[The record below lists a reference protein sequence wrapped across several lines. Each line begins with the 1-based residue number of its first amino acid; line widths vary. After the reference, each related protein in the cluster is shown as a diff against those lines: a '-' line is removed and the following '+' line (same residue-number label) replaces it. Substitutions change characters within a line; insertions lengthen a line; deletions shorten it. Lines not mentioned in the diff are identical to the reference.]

1 MFIHLAQGI
10 TQIIMLPA
18 PIPRLVAL
26 AALLICTCASTTH
39 VLAQETIQVSASADE
54 QQLFAEAESLLAS
67 GQARAALA
75 LLGSRELEL
84 AGNPYFDY
92 LFGVAALDSG
102 EPGNA
107 IFSLRRSLA
116 VAPEFAGARMELA
129 RAYFDSGNSA
139 LARPLFERLLDE
151 SPPPGVRAVIDD
163 YIATIDT
170 KPTTPKSDFRSYVE
184 FSGGY
189 DNNANGS
196 TENQQFLGFT
206 LSPAN
211 LQTESPYAG
220 IGAGFRWNNPKS
232 TQFGWFA
239 GGRASYRHNPDA
251 SFVDSVVLSG
261 LAGMNWQRGAIFGRA
276 GAEAYWA
283 TRDGDPNQSYA
294 GLDVLLGSRIADN
307 WNLTIGLRGGT
318 LRHDDAIEILDV
330 DRLLYSGGLNYR
342 YGPLGGFGIEVIGGN
357 DTERDA
363 ASPYG
368 NSKLGGRLTFFAPV
382 ASTGQLFVSAG
393 SLTSDYDGLFFG
405 APREDTQLTTL
416 VQIEFRD
423 VWKQGLSLTPRI
435 RYVDNDSSVA
445 LYDYDRT
452 EISLLIR
459 WTSQ

>member
-1 MFIHLAQGI
+1 
-10 TQIIMLPA
+10 MLPA

-26 AALLICTCASTTH
+26 TALLICICGFTAQ
-39 VLAQETIQVSASADE
+39 VLAQETIQVSANANE
-54 QQLFAEAESLLAS
+54 QQLFAAAEALLAT
-67 GQARAALA
+67 GQARSAYA
-75 LLGSRELEL
+75 LLSSREIEL
-84 AGNPYFDY
+84 AGNAYFDY
-92 LFGVAALDSG
+92 LLGIAALDSG

-116 VAPEFAGARMELA
+116 VAPDFAGARMELA

-139 LARPLFERLLDE
+139 LARPLFERLLGE

-163 YIATIDT
+163 YIATIDAR
-170 KPTTPKSDFRSYVE
+170 PSTPKSDFRGYTE

-211 LQTESPYAG
+211 LQTESPYTE

-294 GLDVLLGSRIADN
+294 GLDALLGGRIADN
-307 WNLTIGLRGGT
+307 WDLTIGLRGGT
-318 LRHDDAIEILDV
+318 LRHDDVIEILDV
-330 DRLLYSGGLNYR
+330 DRLLFSGGLNYR
-342 YGPLGGFGIEVIGGN
+342 FGPLGSFGVEIIAGN
-357 DTERDA
+357 DSERQA
-363 ASPYG
+363 GSPYG
-368 NSKLGGRLTFFAPV
+368 NSKLGGRLAFYAPV
-382 ASTGQLFVSAG
+382 ATTGQLFASVG
-393 SLTSDYDGLFFG
+393 SLTSEYDGLFFG
-405 APREDTQLTTL
+405 VPREDTQLTTVL
-416 VQIEFRD
+416 QVEFRD
-423 VWKQGLSLTPRI
+423 IWTQGLSLTPRL
-435 RYVDNDSSVA
+435 RYVDNDSTVA
-445 LYDYDRT
+445 LYEYDRT
-452 EISLLIR
+452 EIGLLFR
-459 WTSQ
+459 WTPQ